1 MHLWVLVLI
10 CGVAVGVK
18 NGISNARAQDSDAR
32 WFRIVGGSRAAKRE
46 FPFIASL
53 QNSVCSIQKSTGPDF

>member
-1 MHLWVLVLI
+1 MYLRVLVLI
-10 CGVAVGVK
+10 CVVSIGLKDVK
-18 NGISNARAQDSDAR
+18 NGISNAIAHNSDAK

-53 QNSVCSIQKSTGPDF
+53 QNTVCSIPKVY